1 MRTVEEMLKP
11 FENVITDKRTNYDS
25 IMRSIIS
32 CYPELKEK
40 ENLFN
45 EVAEKVQEIMQLT
58 VSKYYGENLLKGKNG
73 IVSANGLR

>member
-32 CYPELKEK
+32 CYPELRENV
-40 ENLFN
+40 NLFN

-58 VSKYYGENLLKGKNG
+58 ASKYYGENLLKGKNG

>member
-11 FENVITDKRTNYDS
+11 FENVITDKRTNYDY

-32 CYPELKEK
+32 CYPELRENV
-40 ENLFN
+40 NLFN
-45 EVAEKVQEIMQLT
+45 EVSEKVQEIMQLT

>member
-32 CYPELKEK
+32 CYPELKENV
-40 ENLFN
+40 NLFN